1 MKIGLISDV
10 HATLQPLREALAI
23 FESEGVEMILCAG
36 DVAGY
41 GKQLEETV
49 QVLIDSR
56 CRVVMGNHDLWW
68 LERSGHDL
76 EGFTAAYLSNLPAVI
91 EFKAAGK
98 MIYMVHAS
106 PPDSFMDGIKLLDEK
121 AALIQQ
127 EKHSWSCCLRDFHCD
142 VLVVGHTHQVFAEQL
157 GNPLVINPGST
168 LFNHTCAVLTLPDM
182 SVQIVPLSQK
192 DPVLSWNWGM
202 EAAAWGR
209 VSSASNAKARKRK
222 V

>member
-1 MKIGLISDV
+1 MKIGLISDI

-41 GKQLEETV
+41 GKQLEQTV
-49 QVLIDSR
+49 QALIDSR
-56 CRVVMGNHDLWW
+56 CRVVMGNHDLWC
-68 LERSGHDL
+68 LERSGIDL
-76 EGFTAAYLSNLPAVI
+76 DGVSAVYLRNLPAVI
-91 EFKAAGK
+91 EFKAAGRI
-98 MIYMVHAS
+98 IYMVHAS
-106 PPDSFMDGIKLLDEK
+106 PPDSFMDGIKLLDEN
-121 AALIQQ
+121 AALIKQ

-168 LFNHTCAVLTLPDM
+168 LFNHTCAILTLPEM
-182 SVQIVPLSQK
+182 AVQIVPLSHK
-192 DPVLSWNWGM
+192 DPVLSWNWGL
-202 EAAAWGR
+202 EAAAWAR
-209 VSSASNAKARKRK
+209 AKPVSNAKARRRK